1 MTEALQS
8 QPLNH
13 DDYFILEQEQ
23 DQRFEY
29 IAGEIFAMTGG
40 TERHALISAST
51 IAAMFNALRDKPC
64 RVYGADM
71 KLRIAEHDKFCY
83 PDVMVLCEEGRRS
96 KLYVEEPLCIVEVL
110 SDSTE
115 SYDRGL
121 KFEHYRSI
129 SSLQSY
135 LLLNQDRAH
144 AELFERDVNGTWHL
158 AEASGR
164 EVEIKIASMDIS
176 LALSDLYQQV
186 DFDSD

>member
-1 MTEALQS
+1 MAEALPT
-8 QPLNH
+8 QPLSH
-13 DDYFILEQEQ
+13 DDYFALEQEQ

-29 IAGEIFAMTGG
+29 IAGEVFAMTGG

-51 IAAMFNALRDKPC
+51 IAAMLSALRNRPC
-64 RVYGADM
+64 RVYGSDM
-71 KLRIAEHDKFCY
+71 KLRITEQDKFCY

-96 KLYVEEPLCIVEVL
+96 KLYVEEPLCIIEVL

-129 SSLQSY
+129 PSLRSY

-144 AELFERDVNGTWHL
+144 AELFERDTNGTWHL
-158 AEASGR
+158 AEASGT
-164 EVEIKIASMDIS
+164 EMEIKVTSMEIS

>member
-1 MTEALQS
+1 MAGALPT
-8 QPLNH
+8 QPLSH
-13 DDYFILEQEQ
+13 DDYFSLEQAQ

-29 IAGEIFAMTGG
+29 IAGEVFAMTGG
-40 TERHALISAST
+40 TERHALISVST
-51 IAAMFNALRDKPC
+51 GAALLAALRGKPC
-64 RVYGADM
+64 RVYGSDM
-71 KLRIAEHDKFCY
+71 KLRIGEHDKFCY
-83 PDVMVLCEEGRRS
+83 PDVMVLCKEGRRS
-96 KLYVEEPLCIVEVL
+96 KRYVEEPLCIVEVL

-144 AELFERDVNGTWHL
+144 AELFERDPNGTWHL
-158 AEASGR
+158 AEASGT
-164 EVEIKIASMDIS
+164 EVAINITSMGIS

>member
-1 MTEALQS
+1 MADALPT
-8 QPLNH
+8 QPLSH
-13 DDYFILEQEQ
+13 DDYFALEQEQ

-29 IAGEIFAMTGG
+29 IAGEVFAMTGG
-40 TERHALISAST
+40 TERHALISVST
-51 IAAMFNALRDKPC
+51 GAALLAALHGRPC
-64 RVYGADM
+64 RIYGSDM
-71 KLRIAEHDKFCY
+71 KLRITEHDKFCY

-96 KLYVEEPLCIVEVL
+96 KFYIEEPLCIVEVL

-121 KFEHYRSI
+121 KFEHYRAI
-129 SSLQSY
+129 PSLRSY

-144 AELFERDVNGTWHL
+144 AELFERDANGTWHL

-164 EVEIKIASMDIS
+164 EGEIKIASMGIS
-176 LALSDLYQQV
+176 LALSDLYRQV

>member
-1 MTEALQS
+1 MAKALPAQHLS
-8 QPLNH
+8 H
-13 DDYFILEQEQ
+13 DDYFTLEQEQ

-40 TERHALISAST
+40 TERHALISVST
-51 IAAMFNALRDKPC
+51 GAALLAALRGRPC
-64 RVYGADM
+64 RVYGSDM
-71 KLRIAEHDKFCY
+71 KLRIAKHDKFCY
-83 PDVMVLCEEGRRS
+83 PDLMVLCEEGRRS
-96 KLYVEEPLCIVEVL
+96 KLYVEGPLCIIEVL

-129 SSLQSY
+129 SSLRSY

-144 AELFERDVNGTWHL
+144 AELFERDTNGTWHL

-164 EVEIKIASMDIS
+164 EMEIKIASMDIS